1 MMKWFAILGLC
12 ITASIGLGSFQDSFV
27 AQNQMHGS
35 TMLAQLTPEQV
46 QCQQEAAQLQAQ
58 LSQCSND
65 ACRQSV
71 QAAIAAHNQRCG

>member
-1 MMKWFAILGLC
+1 MMKWFAVLGLC
-12 ITASIGLGSFQDSFV
+12 VGALIGLMALQDRFV
-27 AQNQMHGS
+27 PQHQMHDS
-35 TMLAQLTPEQV
+35 IMLAQLTPEQA

-65 ACRQSV
+65 ACRQNV